1 MYGQWHSSDVP
12 IWAAVRSL
20 AVALF
25 LTLLF
30 LPPSSFLKVMGRER
44 RWPEVVIE

>member
-12 IWAAVRSL
+12 KWAAFKNL

-25 LTLLF
+25 LALLF
-30 LPPSSFLKVMGRER
+30 LPPSSFLRVMGRER
-44 RWPEVVIE
+44 RWPEAVIE